1 MPLPQKT
8 WKSRKIKYYRAEP
21 KKTEHSFARRSLSAR
36 HQLSRYSFRPQK
48 NRRPLRNFLI
58 FIFSLGII
66 GVLTLAGLFFYYSR
80 SLPSLEQIKS
90 GKLVVAESTKIYD
103 RTGKHLLY
111 TVHGEENRTRI
122 PLEKIPDY
130 VKWATIATE
139 DQDFY
144 TRGLAIDFRGLAR
157 AIIAVLKNRSFVEGP
172 GGSTITQQLIK
183 NMILTREKSISRKTK
198 EIILAF
204 RIEKTLS
211 RDEILEL
218 YLNQIPY
225 GSNAYGIEQAAQTF
239 FNKSAIDLT
248 IGESAMLAALPKAT
262 TYYSPWGTHTEQ
274 LYARQKIILG
284 QMLDQGYITEEQWK
298 AAREEQV
305 EKQLKASNFVNM
317 EAPHFVI
324 YVKEILAHRYGETEL
339 EQGGLKVITTLD
351 YDMQKIGEKI
361 ILEGAAKNDALG
373 ADNAALVALDPK
385 TGQILTMVGS
395 RDYFDVKHN
404 GNFNV
409 VLAKRQPGSS
419 FKPIVYAALFAKG
432 YTANTVLYDVKTDFE
447 PSKDKEYIPKN
458 FDGKERGPVKIRQA
472 LSWSLNIP
480 AVKALYLA
488 DIFKV
493 LDYAAQLGYST
504 MNDPKHVGL
513 SLALGSNDVKPLEH
527 ASAFATLANDGVRQP
542 ISAILQVEK
551 PNGEILEEFKEQE
564 GIRVFPEQAV
574 RQVTD
579 ILSDNEARSGMFGP
593 NSDLYL
599 GNNMPVAAKTGTTN
613 ENKDA
618 WTVGYTPNLAA
629 AVWVGRNDNKPM
641 KEGVGG
647 SMAAAPIWH
656 AFMKQALAGKK
667 IMPFE
672 KPEIPE
678 TGKPVLDGQIEG
690 VVKVKIDKISGKLA
704 TEYTPL
710 QYVEEASFADFHSI
724 LHYIDKNNPLGPPP
738 ANPSLDPQY
747 QNWEEAIAG
756 WAMESGKAAQFKRPP
771 TEYDDVH
778 LPKNN
783 PILNII
789 SPQNNQIITEDS
801 FLVQIE
807 TNAPRKISKVEYY
820 IDNGFRESAGLSPYS
835 RRLYFGSMADG
846 YHAITVKVFD
856 DVSNQTKQD
865 VKINLNRGVVQD
877 PQKAPEKIKPDVT
890 ILNPES
896 NAVLSRQNFPFK
908 IHLYLDKAELAQ
920 RVNLYYNDKQD
931 NPIIIGTIAQNL
943 SSNVTIDW
951 TEAPSAGAYPLYA
964 ILIDKN
970 GESYRGEI
978 NVMIK

>member
-1 MPLPQKT
+1 MPLPQRT
-8 WKSRKIKYYRAEP
+8 WKSRKIKYCRAEP
-21 KKTEHSFARRSLSAR
+21 KKTGHSFARRSLSAR

-66 GVLTLAGLFFYYSR
+66 GVLTLAGFFFYYSQ

-90 GKLVVAESTKIYD
+90 GKIVVAESTKIYD

-122 PLEKIPDY
+122 SLEKIPDS
-130 VKWATIATE
+130 VKWAAIATE

-144 TRGLAIDFRGLAR
+144 TRGLAIDFKGLAR
-157 AIIAVLKNRSFVEGP
+157 AIIAVLKNRSFVESP

-262 TYYSPWGTHTEQ
+262 TYYSPWGTHIDQ

-298 AAREEQV
+298 AAREEH
-305 EKQLKASNFVNM
+305 LNIPASSSVNM

-324 YVKEILAHRYGETEL
+324 YIKEILAHRYGEVEL
-339 EQGGLKVITTLD
+339 EQGGLKIITTLD
-351 YDMQKIGEKI
+351 YDMQKIGEKVV
-361 ILEGAAKNDALG
+361 LEGAAKNDALG
-373 ADNAALVALDPK
+373 ADNAALIALDPK

-404 GNFNV
+404 GNFNI

-432 YTANTVLYDVKTDFE
+432 YTANTVLYDVETNFE
-447 PSKDKEYIPKN
+447 PLKDKKKYIPKN
-458 FDGKERGPVKIRQA
+458 FDGKNRGPVKIRQA
-472 LSWSLNIP
+472 LAWSLNIP

-493 LDYAAQLGYST
+493 LDYAAELGYST
-504 MNDPKHVGL
+504 MNDPKQVGL
-513 SLALGSNDVKPLEH
+513 SLALGSNVVKPLEH
-527 ASAFATLANDGVRQP
+527 AAAFAVLANDGVRQP
-542 ISAILQVEK
+542 ITAILRVEK
-551 PNGEILEEFKEQE
+551 SDGQVLEEFKEQE

-599 GNNMPVAAKTGTTN
+599 GDMPVAAKTGTTN

-618 WTVGYTPNLAA
+618 WTVGYTSNLAA

-678 TGKPVLDGQIEG
+678 TGKPVLDGHIEG
-690 VVKVKIDKISGKLA
+690 VAKVKIDKISGKLA

-710 QYVEEASFADFHSI
+710 QYIEEASFADFHSI

-738 ANPSLDPQY
+738 VNPSLDPQY
-747 QNWEEAIAG
+747 QNWEEAIAR
-756 WAMESGKAAQFKRPP
+756 WALESGKAAQFKRPP
-771 TEYDDVH
+771 TEYDNVH

-783 PILNII
+783 PILKII
-789 SPQNNQIITEDS
+789 LPQNDQIITEDS
-801 FLVQIE
+801 FLVQVE
-807 TNAPRKISKVEYY
+807 ANAPRKVSRVEYY
-820 IDNGFRESAGLSPYS
+820 IDNVFRESAGLSPYS

-856 DVSNQTKQD
+856 DIGNQTNQD
-865 VKINLNRGVVQD
+865 VKITLDRDVVQN
-877 PQKAPEKIKPDVT
+877 PKGTLEKIKPAVT
-890 ILNPES
+890 ILSPES
-896 NAVLSRQNFPFK
+896 NAILSRQNFPFK
-908 IHLYLDKAELAQ
+908 IRLYLDKAELAQ

-931 NPIIIGTIAQNL
+931 NPIIIGSITQNL
-943 SSNVTIDW
+943 SSNIIIDW
-951 TEAPSAGAYPLYA
+951 IDAPAAAGAYPLYA

-978 NVMIK
+978 NIMIK

>member
-1 MPLPQKT
+1 MPLPQRT
-8 WKSRKIKYYRAEP
+8 WKSRKIKYYGAKP
-21 KKTEHSFARRSLSAR
+21 KKTRHSFGRRNLPNIQSSY
-36 HQLSRYSFRPQK
+36 HSFRPQK
-48 NRRPLRNFLI
+48 NRSSGRNFLI

-66 GVLTLAGLFFYYSR
+66 GVLTLAGLFFYYSQ

-90 GKLVVAESTKIYD
+90 GKLVIAESTKIYD

-122 PLEKIPDY
+122 SLEKIPDY
-130 VKWATIATE
+130 VKWATISTE

-144 TRGLAIDFRGLAR
+144 TRGLAIDFKGLAR
-157 AIIAVLKNRSFVEGP
+157 AIISVLKNRSFVESP

-183 NMILTREKSISRKTK
+183 NMILTRERTISRKIK

-239 FNKSAIDLT
+239 FNKSAIDLI
-248 IGESAMLAALPKAT
+248 IGESALLAALPKAT
-262 TYYSPWGTHTEQ
+262 TYYSPWGTHTEE
-274 LYARQKIILG
+274 LYSRQKIILG

-298 AAREEQV
+298 AAREEQI
-305 EKQLKASNFVNM
+305 KFASSFVSM

-324 YVKEILAHRYGETEL
+324 YIKEILAHRYGETEL

-351 YDMQKIGEKI
+351 YDMQKTGEKVVKD
-361 ILEGAAKNDALG
+361 GAAKNDALG

-395 RDYFDVKHN
+395 RDYFDEEHN

-419 FKPIVYAALFAKG
+419 FKPIIYAALFAKG
-432 YTANTVLYDVKTDFE
+432 YTANTVLYDAVTDFA

-472 LSWSLNIP
+472 LAWSLNIP
-480 AVKALYLA
+480 AVKTLYLA

-504 MNDPKHVGL
+504 MNDPNQVGL

-527 ASAFATLANDGVRQP
+527 TAAFAVLANDGVRQP
-542 ISAILQVEK
+542 ISAILRVEK
-551 PNGEILEEFKEQE
+551 SDGEVLEEFKELE
-564 GIRVFPEQAV
+564 GVRVFPELAV

-579 ILSDNEARSGMFGP
+579 ILSDNEARSAIFGA

-599 GNNMPVAAKTGTTN
+599 GDIPAAAKTGTTN
-613 ENKDA
+613 DNRDA

-629 AVWVGRNDNKPM
+629 GVWVGRNDYSPMNK
-641 KEGVGG
+641 GVGG

-667 IMPFE
+667 IIPFE

-690 VVKVKIDKISGKLA
+690 VAKVKIDKISGKLA

-710 QYVEEASFADFHSI
+710 QYVEEVSFADFHSI

-738 ANPSLDPQY
+738 ANPDSDPQY
-747 QNWEEAIAG
+747 QNWEEAIAR
-756 WAMESGKAAQFKRPP
+756 WARESEKAAQFKRPP

-783 PILNII
+783 PTLKVIL
-789 SPQNNQIITEDS
+789 PQNDQIIADDS

-807 TNAPRKISKVEYY
+807 ISTPRKINKAEYY
-820 IDNGFRESAGLSPYS
+820 IDNSFRESAGLSPYS
-835 RRLYFGSMADG
+835 RRLYFGSTADG
-846 YHAITVKVFD
+846 YHTITVKVFD
-856 DVSNQTKQD
+856 DVGNQAVQD
-865 VKINLNRGVVQD
+865 VKINLNRGIIQNLQET
-877 PQKAPEKIKPDVT
+877 PKQTMPNIT
-890 ILNPES
+890 ILSPES
-896 NAVLSRQNFPFK
+896 DAVLSRQNFPLK
-908 IHLYLDKAELAQ
+908 IHLYLDKSELAQ

-931 NPIIIGTIAQNL
+931 NPIIIDSIAQNL
-943 SSNVTIDW
+943 SSNITIDW
-951 TEAPSAGAYPLYA
+951 IDAPATGTYPLYA

-978 NVMIK
+978 NVTVK